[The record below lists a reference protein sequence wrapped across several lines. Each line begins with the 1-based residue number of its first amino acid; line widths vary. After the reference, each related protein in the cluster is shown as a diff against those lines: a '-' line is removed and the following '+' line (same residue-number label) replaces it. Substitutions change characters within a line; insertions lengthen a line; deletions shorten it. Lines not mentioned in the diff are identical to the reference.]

1 MCVWPLS
8 TVVVNM
14 PEECTGIINLRYTE
28 GSVGT
33 SSNPDLYKR
42 QNYEQLKRTSLR
54 RGSLFVDST
63 FPPDRKSLG
72 DVPGMQQ
79 WQQQQVKWMRPL
91 VTNNKT
97 AIVFYFVNL
106 MTQFFFC
113 IKSFLHF
120 YMKLYRCTGAV
131 HGGF

>member
-33 SSNPDLYKR
+33 SSNPDLYNR

-63 FPPDRKSLG
+63 FPPDSKSLG
-72 DVPGMQQ
+72 EVPGMQQ
-79 WQQQQVKWMRPL
+79 WQRQQVKWMRPL

-97 AIVFYFVNL
+97 AIVFYFENL
-106 MTQFFFC
+106 MTQF
-113 IKSFLHF
+113 K
-120 YMKLYRCTGAV
+120 KKN
-131 HGGF
+131 